1 MSDPLL
7 STENLDWRTRAREV
21 ADKYIR
27 PVAWRY
33 DRLQEYP
40 WEVQARLREYE
51 LFKVFVPPE
60 YGGGSGSAL
69 NLCLVVEELAKACG
83 GIGVGFAVNAL
94 GSFPIMVG
102 GTEEQKERWLPS
114 IANGERLVAFGL
126 SERNAGSDAGGMAC
140 SAVQEGDE
148 WVVNGHKKWNTNG
161 LVAHINTI
169 FAVTDPG
176 SRSRRISA
184 FVIERPGS
192 GEEIGEVPGFRIGK
206 IEDKMG
212 IRAIPVVELEFDG
225 LRLPADRLVGGRAGL
240 GFKHAMM
247 TLDKARPGVAAQAVG
262 CAQGALDFALVYA
275 CGREQFGSPISSKQM
290 VQKLLADMAQKV
302 EAARQLVHA
311 AARHIDAGTK
321 QGNKFAAM
329 AKCFA
334 TDVAMEVT
342 TNAVQVF
349 GGYGFM
355 RDYPVEKY
363 MRDAKI
369 TQIYEGTNQ
378 VQRLVIARNLI
389 KEVSNYDFLSEY
401 IPIPEHMR

>member
-1 MSDPLL
+1 MTDPLL
-7 STENLDWRTRAREV
+7 SPENLEWRERAREV
-21 ADKYIR
+21 ADKYVR
-27 PVAWRY
+27 PVAWKY
-33 DRLQEYP
+33 DRLQQYP
-40 WEVQARLREYE
+40 WEVQEQLKAYGLY
-51 LFKVFVPPE
+51 KVFVDKE
-60 YGGGSGSAL
+60 YGGAGCSVL

-94 GSFPIMVG
+94 GSFPIMIG
-102 GTEEQKERWLPS
+102 GTDAQKERFLPA
-114 IANGERLVAFGL
+114 IAAGERLVAFGL

-140 SAVQEGDE
+140 TAVQDGDQ
-148 WVVNGHKKWNTNG
+148 WVLNGHKKWNTNG
-161 LVAHINTI
+161 AIAHVNTI
-169 FAVTDPG
+169 FAVTDPE

-184 FVIERPGS
+184 FIVERPGAGS
-192 GEEIGEVPGFRIGK
+192 EIGDLDGFRISK
-206 IEDKMG
+206 VEDKMG
-212 IRAIPVVELEFDG
+212 IRAIPVVELEFDN
-225 LRLPADRLVGGRAGL
+225 LRLDADRLVGGRAGL

-247 TLDKARPGVAAQAVG
+247 TLDKARPGVAAQAIG
-262 CAQGALDFALVYA
+262 CAQGALDLALVYA
-275 CGREQFGSPISSKQM
+275 TNRVQFGQPIASKQM
-290 VQKLLADMAQKV
+290 VQQLLADGAQKV

-342 TNAVQVF
+342 TNAVQIF

-378 VQRLVIARNLI
+378 VQRLVIARNMI
-389 KEVSNYDFLSEY
+389 KEAGAMDHLSAY
-401 IPIPEHMR
+401 MPIPEDQR

>member
-7 STENLDWRTRAREV
+7 PQEALEWQARAREV
-21 ADKYIR
+21 ADKFIR
-27 PVAWRY
+27 PVAWKY
-33 DRLQEYP
+33 DRLQQYP
-40 WEVQARLREYE
+40 WEVQRGLKEYG
-51 LFKVFVPPE
+51 LFKCFVPKE
-60 YGGGSGSAL
+60 YGGAGTSVL

-83 GIGVGFAVNAL
+83 GMGVGFAVNAL

-102 GTEEQKERWLPS
+102 GTEEQKQRFLPE
-114 IANGERLVAFGL
+114 IAAGNKLVAFGL
-126 SERNAGSDAGGMAC
+126 SERDAGSDAAGMQC
-140 SAVQEGDE
+140 SAVRDGDE
-148 WVVNGHKKWNTNG
+148 WVINGHKKWNTNG
-161 LVAHINTI
+161 LVAHVNTI
-169 FAVTDPG
+169 FAVTDKD

-184 FVIERPGS
+184 FVVERPGN
-192 GEEIGEVPGFRIGK
+192 GEELGDIDGFRVVK
-206 IEDKMG
+206 VEDKLG
-212 IRAIPVVELEFDG
+212 IRAIPVVEIEFND
-225 LRLPADRLVGGRAGL
+225 LRLPADRLVGGKPGL

-262 CAQGALDFALVYA
+262 CAQGALDFALLYA
-275 CGREQFGSPISSKQM
+275 TGRVQFGKPISSRQM
-290 VQKLLADMAQKV
+290 IQQLLADMAQKV

-311 AARHIDAGTK
+311 AARHVDAETK
-321 QGNKFAAM
+321 AANKFAAM

-342 TNAVQVF
+342 TNAVQIF

-389 KEVSNYDFLSEY
+389 KEAAGLDHLRGF
-401 IPIPEHMR
+401 IPIPEDQR